1 MTHSTDFIS
10 AGKKDPSSPVK
21 KKRKISRWFHKFRA
35 VIYIVI
41 VLLLAGTLLA
51 ARNYASA
58 QNLYQQALSGKQ
70 YFELAQ
76 RSIEEQD
83 FVNATIYL
91 QKARQD
97 FELAQTNLRNLEGVK
112 FVPFLIRQ
120 INAVDHILLAG
131 IQASKAAEKVTNIAQ
146 LMLEQSER
154 SGNTTLSSITTEER
168 REMLRVLYESL
179 PDLQAARADIGLA
192 VSSMNQIPE
201 LGLLGSVKEAVV
213 PLKEKLP
220 QIQGIIDEL
229 VPLAEALP
237 QIVGYPNNKTYLFLL
252 QNNQEMRA
260 TGGFIGTYGILKLQ
274 DGDISTFVTDNVYN
288 LDEPVKDER
297 DKEPPAPFKKYIPSS
312 IWFFRDCN
320 WSPDFPETARTCLQ
334 FYEEE
339 NGPEKTIDGVIA
351 ITPTFIE
358 SLLELVGDI
367 KVDGILFTS
376 ENVTD
381 VLQEEVE
388 VTYRQKGISDADRKE
403 IVGDLADE
411 LMSRLLTLPKERWK
425 DLWTT
430 LQNNF
435 AEKHVLIN
443 LSNGELQSLV
453 ERENWDGSV
462 REWNGDYV
470 MVTDSN
476 MASLKSDPGV
486 KRTITYDLEVNRN
499 QEVIGNLTIHY
510 SNQGTFSWKS
520 TRYRTWVRVYVPE
533 GSQLLSYE
541 GAMENDKL
549 AGGLPGQVE
558 VHNELG
564 KTQFGAFIAIEPK
577 QEGTLKLR
585 YRLPDSVLQN
595 IRDGNYH
602 LLVQKQSGTIDHG
615 LIVDLDFERKIRSY
629 GSSDLKPEVYDNYII
644 YHTDLRQDRQFEIG
658 L

>member
-10 AGKKDPSSPVK
+10 VPKKGDSVHPK
-21 KKRKISRWFHKFRA
+21 KKKKISRWFHKFRV

-41 VLLLAGTLLA
+41 VLLLAGALLA

-76 RSIEEQD
+76 QSIEQQD
-83 FVNATIYL
+83 FSNATIYL

-97 FELAQTNLRNLEGVK
+97 FELAQINLRNLEGVK

-131 IQASKAAEKVTNIAQ
+131 IQASKAAEKVTSIAQ
-146 LMLEQSER
+146 LMLEQSQR
-154 SGNTTLSSITTEER
+154 SGDTTLNSITTEER

-192 VSSMNQIPE
+192 VASMNQIPAV
-201 LGLLGSVKEAVV
+201 GLLGALKDAVV
-213 PLKEKLP
+213 PLKERLP

-237 QIVGYPNNKTYLFLL
+237 QIVGYPDNKTYLFLL
-252 QNNQEMRA
+252 QNNQERRA

-288 LDEPVKDER
+288 LDEPVKDDR
-297 DKEPPAPFKKYIPSS
+297 DTQPPAPYQKYIGIST
-312 IWFFRDCN
+312 WFFRDCN
-320 WSPDFPETARTCLQ
+320 WSPDFPETARTCVQ
-334 FYEEE
+334 FYREE
-339 NGPEKTIDGVIA
+339 NGPEKSIDGVIA

-358 SLLELVGDI
+358 SLLKLVGDI
-367 KVDGILFTS
+367 KVDGIVFTS
-376 ENVTD
+376 ENVTE

-388 VTYRQKGISDADRKE
+388 VTYRQKGISDSDRKE

-411 LMSRLLTLPKERWK
+411 LMNRLLSLPKERWK

-435 AEKHVLIN
+435 QEKHLLIN
-443 LSNGELQSLV
+443 LFNGELQSLV
-453 ERENWDGSV
+453 QSENWDGAV
-462 REWNGDYV
+462 RDFDGDYI
-470 MVTDSN
+470 MVTDTN
-476 MASLKSDPGV
+476 LASLKSDPGV

-499 QEVIGNLTIHY
+499 QEVIGNVTIHY

-541 GAMENDKL
+541 GVMENDKL
-549 AGGLPGQVE
+549 SGGLPGQVD
-558 VHNELG
+558 VQNELG
-564 KTQFGAFIAIEPK
+564 KTRFGAFIAIEPK
-577 QEGTLKLR
+577 QEGVLKFR
-585 YRLPDSVLQN
+585 YRLPDTVLQN
-595 IRDGNYH
+595 IRDGSYR
-602 LLVQKQSGTIDHG
+602 LLVQKQSGTINHG
-615 LIVDLDFERKIRSY
+615 LITDLDFDRKIRSY
-629 GSSDLKPEVYDNYII
+629 GAADPQPEVYDDYII
-644 YHTDLRQDRQFEIG
+644 YNTDLRQDRQFEIG